1 MSVTLDLESRKVEA
15 AVNDILDLL
24 KEHSGIKLTSEQSI
38 PVVNDDD
45 DGQSRDNNLF
55 YHLHDMY
62 ISMLFVTYESYL
74 LMRLQFNFFTE
85 NEGN

>member
-45 DGQSRDNNLF
+45 DG
-55 YHLHDMY
+55 
-62 ISMLFVTYESYL
+62 
-74 LMRLQFNFFTE
+74 
-85 NEGN
+85 

>member
-55 YHLHDMY
+55 YHLHDC
-62 ISMLFVTYESYL
+62 ISQCYL
-74 LMRLQFNFFTE
+74 LRMNPIYS
-85 NEGN
+85 